1 MLLLLHFI
9 EMVYFILI
17 LFHSLHTFPA
27 LGKHSKECN
36 KRILHRLMSDLCAKN
51 FNWKGQNGKSAL
63 SQSSLKEVGISKSF
77 YLSYGHLLNFSVI
90 FYFAE
95 LSI

>member
-9 EMVYFILI
+9 EMVYFILT
-17 LFHSLHTFPA
+17 LFHSLLTFPA

-51 FNWKGQNGKSAL
+51 FNWKDKME
-63 SQSSLKEVGISKSF
+63 KV
-77 YLSYGHLLNFSVI
+77 HLAKVP
-90 FYFAE
+90 
-95 LSI
+95 